1 MSEDLQP
8 GQHPDPDSLNA
19 FIEGVLPEHERV
31 QCLAHLAECPMC
43 REVVYLAE
51 EPLASEP
58 LPMPAGA
65 EKVSLWKRWFTPVP
79 ALSTALVAGTLVLS
93 FWLYQHFKSVPNTPE
108 LVVSATHTAAEQVA
122 SAPETVS
129 QPSPAYR
136 EKHRAPREE
145 KSAVPQPEPVE
156 TTAPVMPAAAPPS
169 LPVRAA
175 PEAAS
180 SDTFAAAQT
189 GVAGKITDPAGA
201 AIAGAAVKLSPIAGP
216 ASRNLISDPKGQ
228 FNVAGLEPGRY
239 ELQIQAPGFKQETKQ
254 VDIRPDQMAHAD
266 SILSLGSVS
275 ESISVTA
282 ATAQVQLES
291 NDRSAVPPLPN
302 EVLSQAL
309 SAQITARTPGIT
321 FAPSALPALPSKLP
335 ANTTVGK
342 GQLMLATDSA
352 GALFLSQN
360 AGKKWKAVKPVWH
373 GKVVGLVA
381 LSAGTAFQLTTD
393 SGATWLSSDGSHWRA
408 APAQK

>member
-145 KSAVPQPEPVE
+145 KSAV
-156 TTAPVMPAAAPPS
+156 
-169 LPVRAA
+169 RAA

-254 VDIRPDQMAHAD
+254 VDIRPEQMAHAD